1 MLMRDSLTGVVVIKY
16 GAAFNVLYSSELVE
30 SILRTNVN
38 LGEVTLREIC
48 STYELNRITATL

>member
-1 MLMRDSLTGVVVIKY
+1 MVLRDNLTGVVLIKY

-30 SILRTNVN
+30 SMLRTSVN
-38 LGEVTLREIC
+38 LGEATLREIC